1 MWEYLVYDYIIGNTD
16 NHIKNLSLLY
26 SEDLKK
32 IRLAPLYDVISTVV
46 YDGSTRDMSVSIDGK
61 YSIDEITRE
70 SFANQAEKVHL
81 GKRAAMNRFD
91 RLQNGFEKA
100 LNEAAYELKEEGF
113 RNAEMIRDAVL
124 VHRRMR

>member
-1 MWEYLVYDYIIGNTD
+1 
-16 NHIKNLSLLY
+16 
-26 SEDLKK
+26 
-32 IRLAPLYDVISTVV
+32 
-46 YDGSTRDMSVSIDGK
+46 MSVSIDGK

-113 RNAEMIRDAVL
+113 RNAEMIREEHLLELVNCHDELDGLTAYESFRSGFLLGAKLIMAVS
-124 VHRRMR
+124 VEGRDHG